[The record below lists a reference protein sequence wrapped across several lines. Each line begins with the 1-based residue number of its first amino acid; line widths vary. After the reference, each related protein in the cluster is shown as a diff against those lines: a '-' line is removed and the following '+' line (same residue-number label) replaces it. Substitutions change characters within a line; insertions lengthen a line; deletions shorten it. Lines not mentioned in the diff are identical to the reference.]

1 MQSEAN
7 KPSFKNM
14 QGKAAIIAVV
24 ALLVIALGVFMF
36 VKPPQQIAVP
46 QSETAAVETA
56 VEQNTGTE
64 TAATID
70 AAKIPTEDD
79 AVETTAEERLAAAKA
94 EEQAAAAEATETEEA
109 AAPAADETAAVE
121 PASEDAK
128 TEAAPA
134 TDAGAAAAVADT
146 AARTAD
152 AEETESLLSSP
163 KALTVN
169 ILRATE
175 DRVIGRADAPVT
187 IIEYASL
194 TCPHCRKFHTEV
206 LPTVKR
212 ELVDTGKA
220 RIIYRDYPIDNYA
233 LKAAMMARCAQT
245 DKYFDLIEVLFQNQ
259 DKWIKSDN
267 PLKALAQ
274 YGNLAGMD
282 DDFIASCMTNAELES
297 ALLKRQQDGRT
308 LYKVM
313 STPTLIFNLRE
324 AENVR
329 QLVGPEDPRQVSDV
343 VNKLLNMGK

>member
-46 QSETAAVETA
+46 QNETAAVETA
-56 VEQNTGTE
+56 VEQNSGTE

-70 AAKIPTEDD
+70 AAKIPSED
-79 AVETTAEERLAAAKA
+79 AEEMTAEERLAAAKDTEQEAAANAAPADDAANA
-94 EEQAAAAEATETEEA
+94 EGEQAD
-109 AAPAADETAAVE
+109 AAPAADATAA
-121 PASEDAK
+121 ADTDAAA
-128 TEAAPA
+128 TAPA
-134 TDAGAAAAVADT
+134 DDT

-194 TCPHCRKFHTEV
+194 TCPHCRKFHIEV

-313 STPTLIFNLRE
+313 STPTLIFNLRN

-329 QLVGPEDPRQVSDV
+329 QLVGPEDPRQVTDV
-343 VNKLLNMGK
+343 VNKLLNMGQ

>member
-7 KPSFKNM
+7 NPSFKNM

-46 QSETAAVETA
+46 QSETAAVETV

-64 TAATID
+64 TAATINPAD
-70 AAKIPTEDD
+70 IPSEDAEELTAEQRLTAAKE
-79 AVETTAEERLAAAKA
+79 AEED
-94 EEQAAAAEATETEEA
+94 AAAAATTEAH
-109 AAPAADETAAVE
+109 AADEAASAVE
-121 PASEDAK
+121 PAASEEAA

-134 TDAGAAAAVADT
+134 DEAAAAPVEDT
-146 AARTAD
+146 AERTAD
-152 AEETESLLSSP
+152 AQETESLLNDP
-163 KALTVN
+163 AALTVN

-175 DRVIGRADAPVT
+175 DRAIGRADAPIT

-206 LPTVKR
+206 LPTIKR
-212 ELVDTGKA
+212 DLVETGKA

-259 DKWIKSDN
+259 DKWMKSDN

-282 DDFIASCMTNAELES
+282 DDFIASCMTNAELER

-308 LYKVM
+308 LYKVV
-313 STPTLIFNLRE
+313 STPTLVFNLRN

-329 QLVGPEDPRQVSDV
+329 QLVGPEDPRQVSEV
-343 VNKLLNMGK
+343 VNKLLSMGQ

>member
-7 KPSFKNM
+7 NPSFKNM

-46 QSETAAVETA
+46 QSETAAVETV

-64 TAATID
+64 TAATINPAD
-70 AAKIPTEDD
+70 IPSEDAEELTAEQRLTAAKE
-79 AVETTAEERLAAAKA
+79 AEE
-94 EEQAAAAEATETEEA
+94 AAAAAATTE
-109 AAPAADETAAVE
+109 APAADEAASAVE
-121 PASEDAK
+121 PAASEEAA

-134 TDAGAAAAVADT
+134 DEAAAAPVEDT
-146 AARTAD
+146 AERTAD
-152 AEETESLLSSP
+152 AQETESLLNDP
-163 KALTVN
+163 AALTVN

-175 DRVIGRADAPVT
+175 DRAIGRADAPIT

-206 LPTVKR
+206 LPTIKR
-212 ELVDTGKA
+212 DLVETGKA

-259 DKWIKSDN
+259 DKWMKSDN

-282 DDFIASCMTNAELES
+282 DDFIASCMTNAELER

-308 LYKVM
+308 LYKVV
-313 STPTLIFNLRE
+313 STPTLVFNLRN

-329 QLVGPEDPRQVSDV
+329 QLVGPEDPRQVSEV
-343 VNKLLNMGK
+343 VNKLLSMGQ

>member
-46 QSETAAVETA
+46 QNETAAVETA

-70 AAKIPTEDD
+70 AAKIPSED
-79 AVETTAEERLAAAKA
+79 AEEMTAEERLAAAKDTEQEAAADATPADDAANA
-94 EEQAAAAEATETEEA
+94 EGEQAAAD
-109 AAPAADETAAVE
+109 APAAAETDAA
-121 PASEDAK
+121 A
-128 TEAAPA
+128 TAPA
-134 TDAGAAAAVADT
+134 DDT

-194 TCPHCRKFHTEV
+194 TCPHCRKFHIEV

-313 STPTLIFNLRE
+313 STPTLIFNLRN

-329 QLVGPEDPRQVSDV
+329 QLVGPEDPRQVTDV
-343 VNKLLNMGK
+343 VNKLLNMGQ

>member
-7 KPSFKNM
+7 NPSFKNM
-14 QGKAAIIAVV
+14 QGKAAIIVVV

-56 VEQNTGTE
+56 VEKNTGTE

-70 AAKIPTEDD
+70 PSAIPSED
-79 AVETTAEERLAAAKA
+79 AEEMTAEERLAAAK
-94 EEQAAAAEATETEEA
+94 EAEEA
-109 AAPAADETAAVE
+109 AATEALQAENADEAAAVA
-121 PASEDAK
+121 PATEEQ

-134 TDAGAAAAVADT
+134 DEAAATPKAAAPVDT
-146 AARTAD
+146 TERTAD
-152 AEETESLLSSP
+152 AAETESLLNEP
-163 KALTVN
+163 AALTVN

-175 DRVIGRADAPVT
+175 DRAIGRADAPIT

-212 ELVDTGKA
+212 ELVDSGKV
-220 RIIYRDYPIDNYA
+220 RLIYRDYPIDNYA
-233 LKAAMMARCAQT
+233 LKAAMMARCAQN
-245 DKYFDLIEVLFQNQ
+245 DKYFDLLEVLFKNQ
-259 DKWIKSDN
+259 DKWMKSDN
-267 PLKALAQ
+267 PLKALAD

-282 DDFIASCMTNAELES
+282 DDFIASCMTNAELER

-308 LYKVM
+308 LYKVV
-313 STPTLIFNLRE
+313 STPTLVFNLRN

-329 QLVGPEDPRQVSDV
+329 QLVGPEDPRQVAEV
-343 VNKLLNMGK
+343 VNKLLGMGQ

>member
-7 KPSFKNM
+7 NPSFKNM

-70 AAKIPTEDD
+70 PSAIPSEDD
-79 AVETTAEERLAAAKA
+79 AEMTAEERLAAAKEA
-94 EEQAAAAEATETEEA
+94 EEAAAAEATEAEAVPADEAAAVEPAAEAQSEAAPADEAAAAPEA
-109 AAPAADETAAVE
+109 AAPAADT
-121 PASEDAK
+121 
-128 TEAAPA
+128 TE
-134 TDAGAAAAVADT
+134 
-146 AARTAD
+146 RTAD
-152 AEETESLLSSP
+152 AQETESLLNDP
-163 KALTVN
+163 AALTVN

-175 DRVIGRADAPVT
+175 DRVIGREDAPVT

-212 ELVDTGKA
+212 ELVQSGKV

-233 LKAAMMARCAQT
+233 LKAAMMARCAPN
-245 DKYFDLIEVLFQNQ
+245 DKYFDLVEVLFQNQ
-259 DKWIKSDN
+259 DKWMKSDN

-282 DDFIASCMTNAELES
+282 DEFIASCMTNAELER

-308 LYKVM
+308 LYKVV
-313 STPTLIFNLRE
+313 STPTLVFNLRN

-329 QLVGPEDPRQVSDV
+329 QLVGPEDPRQVADV
-343 VNKLLNMGK
+343 VNKLLGMGQ